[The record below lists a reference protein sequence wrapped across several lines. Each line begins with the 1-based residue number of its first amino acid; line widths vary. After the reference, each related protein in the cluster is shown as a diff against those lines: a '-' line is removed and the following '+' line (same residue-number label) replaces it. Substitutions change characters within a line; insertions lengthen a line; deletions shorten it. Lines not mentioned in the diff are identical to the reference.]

1 MVHDVLVVG
10 AGPAGISAAIAAA
23 EQGASVLFLERM
35 QAPALK
41 FLVSGSGQCNLSH
54 AGPIA
59 EFMEHFGGG
68 VKKGDSG
75 RFLRPALFGY
85 SNTDLVAFC
94 ADRGLDL
101 EESANGKLF
110 PVTRRSRDV
119 VDLFLA
125 EAIRLGVEIQTSVRI
140 LSARKSATGF
150 ELGAERGADP
160 TQESRRES
168 DPTFQGRCL
177 ILATGGKSYLL
188 TGSDGDGYALAL
200 SLGHTLVEPGPAL
213 TPVLGSMS
221 GAGSYAPFVDC
232 SGVSIPGTPIS
243 VFRRGRKT
251 AEGRGDV
258 LFTHRGLSGPGILD
272 LSRNIRPGD
281 EVRVSLAPGNGGSE
295 ACAKKLLAAIEAQG
309 KRSVLRLLS
318 GFGLPDSLARAT
330 LVSLGIE
337 SQAKAAELTRAARS
351 ALAASLAEGGDG
363 GHAFYV
369 ANLGSWSEAMV
380 TRGGVPLAEVN
391 PKTMESR
398 LVPGLFFAGELLD
411 YDGDTGGY
419 NIQAALSTGRLAG
432 LQAGSQAG
440 KPVAANPTSS
450 DENSRS

>member
-23 EQGASVLFLERM
+23 EHGSRVLLLERM
-35 QAPALK
+35 QTPALK
-41 FLVSGSGQCNLSH
+41 FLISGSGQCNLSH

-68 VKKGDSG
+68 EKKGDSG
-75 RFLRPALFGY
+75 RFLRPALFGF
-85 SNTDLVAFC
+85 SNADLAAFC
-94 ADRGLDL
+94 AERGLDL

-110 PVTRRSRDV
+110 PITRRSRDV
-119 VDLFLA
+119 VDLFLS
-125 EAIRLGVEIQTSVRI
+125 EARRLGIKLQTSIRI
-140 LSARKSATGF
+140 VSVSKAVVGF
-150 ELGAERGADP
+150 ELAQGSGM
-160 TQESRRES
+160 ES

-177 ILATGGKSYLL
+177 ILATGGKSYPL
-188 TGSDGDGYALAL
+188 TGSDGDGYTLAH

-221 GAGSYAPFVDC
+221 GVGSYAPFVDC
-232 SGVSIPGTPIS
+232 SGVSIPGTSVS

-251 AEGRGDV
+251 AEGRGDL

-281 EVRVSLAPGNGGSE
+281 EVRVSLAPGNGGVE
-295 ACAKKLLAAIEAQG
+295 ACAGKLLKAIETNG
-309 KRSVLRLLS
+309 KRSVLRLLT
-318 GFGLPDSLARAT
+318 GFGLSESLAGAA
-330 LVSLGIE
+330 LASLGIE
-337 SQAKAAELTRAARS
+337 GQAKAAELTRTARS
-351 ALAASLAEGGDG
+351 ALAASFAEGGDG

-432 LQAGSQAG
+432 RQAATLVAG
-440 KPVAANPTSS
+440 RLV
-450 DENSRS
+450 

>member
-1 MVHDVLVVG
+1 MIHDVLVIG

-23 EQGASVLFLERM
+23 EQGARVLLLERM
-35 QAPALK
+35 QSPALK

-54 AGPIA
+54 GGAIA
-59 EFMEHFGGG
+59 DFMERFGGG
-68 VKKGDSG
+68 AKKGDGG
-75 RFLRPALFGY
+75 RFLRPALFGF
-85 SNTDLVAFC
+85 SNADLAAFC
-94 ADRGLDL
+94 GDRGLVL

-110 PVTRRSRDV
+110 PITRRSRDV

-125 EAIRLGVEIQTSVRI
+125 EARRLGVELQTSVRVVV
-140 LSARKSATGF
+140 ARVVYAQESVAGF
-150 ELGAERGADP
+150 ELGQG
-160 TQESRRES
+160 SGMES

-177 ILATGGKSYLL
+177 ILATGGKSYPL

-200 SLGHTLVEPGPAL
+200 SLTHTLVEPGPAL

-221 GAGSYAPFVDC
+221 GSGSYAPFVDC
-232 SGVSIPGTPIS
+232 SGVSIPGTSIA
-243 VFRRGRKT
+243 VFRKGRKT
-251 AEGRGDV
+251 AEARGDV

-272 LSRNIRPGD
+272 LSRHIRPGD
-281 EVRVSLAPGNGGSE
+281 ELRVSLSPGNGGAE
-295 ACAKKLLAAIEAQG
+295 ACDKKLLQAIDSQS
-309 KRSVLRLLS
+309 KRSMLRVLT
-318 GFGLPDSLARAT
+318 GFGLSDSLARAA

-337 SQAKAAELTRAARS
+337 SQAKAAELTRTARS

-363 GHAFYV
+363 GHAFHV

-380 TRGGVPLAEVN
+380 TRGGVRLAEVN
-391 PKTMESR
+391 SKTMESR

-432 LQAGSQAG
+432 QLAG
-440 KPVAANPTSS
+440 KQAAAIASFTN
-450 DENSRS
+450 ENGRS